1 MPAKRKILVVGGGTA
16 GCLAAAYLARFFD
29 GRIEITLLESP
40 DIGIIGVGEGAF
52 PTIRATLQFL
62 GIDEAHFLRETSG
75 TFKQG
80 IRFDDWL
87 HAPTADGRTSLPASV
102 RSAVPYRA

>member
-62 GIDEAHFLRETSG
+62 GIDEAH
-75 TFKQG
+75 
-80 IRFDDWL
+80 
-87 HAPTADGRTSLPASV
+87 
-102 RSAVPYRA
+102 